1 VTAPLLVAVH
11 VVAVV
16 LWIGGVGFVTVVV
29 FPMLMRMEDSLEAVL
44 AFQRF
49 EKKFSLHAKIYLWVT
64 GVTGVLLL
72 YLTGKYHILFR
83 AETLGINVMMASWL
97 FYFLVLTFEK
107 RIFGRLFGR
116 AKEIDTKKV
125 FRLLNAFHWMI
136 LGLSL
141 LAVFVGVWQGH
152 GGRL

>member
-1 VTAPLLVAVH
+1 MVVPFLVAAH

-29 FPMLMRMEDSLEAVL
+29 FPMLMRMEDSLETVL

-49 EKKFSLHAKIYLWVT
+49 EKRFGLHAKIYLWVT
-64 GVTGVLLL
+64 GVTGALLL
-72 YLTGKYHILFR
+72 YLTGKYRILFR
-83 AETLGINVMMASWL
+83 AETLGITIMMAAWL

-107 RIFGRLFGR
+107 RIFGRLFGG
-116 AKEIDTKKV
+116 AKDIDTKKV
-125 FRLLNAFHWMI
+125 LRVLNVFHWVI
-136 LGLSL
+136 LSL
-141 LAVFVGVWQGH
+141 SLMAVFAGVWQGH